1 MDMLTSLLYGG
12 VGGTVVVW
20 LLRNWIAERLKRAIQ
35 HEYAAKLETLKA
47 DLNARLSAVAH
58 DYEIHQLRTSLF
70 FEHRRLALATVSSA
84 IVKMRD
90 QWIAEGYDF
99 ETQVVDA
106 VPQEPR
112 NRLRSVFYEQQ
123 LFLDRVSVAAV
134 ELVIDTAQ
142 RSFPSDDDNVGEYR
156 RDADSALEQI
166 TYLLPLL
173 ADVFRGRL
181 GLEPSGDAE
190 RRLGLLG
197 AIQLLNHYHFQDIG
211 LPPKGDLE
219 LDADRAADAV
229 VKAEKHVGSLLA
241 KLKEFRTY
249 LREHNLGVF
258 HAAATDIERYIE
270 ILEAHP
276 APAGGVAA

>member
-1 MDMLTSLLYGG
+1 VSRRLGPRLLEGKR
-12 VGGTVVVW
+12 GTTG
-20 LLRNWIAERLKRAIQ
+20 R
-35 HEYAAKLETLKA
+35 
-47 DLNARLSAVAH
+47 
-58 DYEIHQLRTSLF
+58 LRTAQDRS
-70 FEHRRLALATVSSA
+70 RLLKSPTSHP
-84 IVKMRD
+84 RD
-90 QWIAEGYDF
+90 WG
-99 ETQVVDA
+99 
-106 VPQEPR
+106 
-112 NRLRSVFYEQQ
+112 
-123 LFLDRVSVAAV
+123 
-134 ELVIDTAQ
+134 TA
-142 RSFPSDDDNVGEYR
+142 FPSDDDNVGEYR